1 MDLRDP
7 TTAANGPGG
16 AANENFL
23 GGILGS
29 ILGETPAQ
37 QKARIE
43 EATKGANDL
52 SGMIKKKKKPAA
64 ETANP
69 DVSVEATETT
79 TTTTTNGKRKA
90 EDGGAD
96 YGVKSGK
103 KVKFEDDAPASS

>member
-1 MDLRDP
+1 MRDP

-16 AANENFL
+16 ATDENFL

-52 SGMIKKKKKPAA
+52 SGMIKKKKKPAVA

-69 DVSVEATETT
+69 DMSVAATETT

-96 YGVKSGK
+96 DGVKSGK
-103 KVKFEDDAPASS
+103 KVKFEDDAPTTA